1 MCPSLYKNILQQP
14 LTCIKRLII
23 SQFFF
28 YFLLYFS
35 IHHRCVSFVSF
46 IQYIIA
52 WFICFISCSLYSL
65 FFVENASYIQC
76 YVYYT
81 CISPV
86 TTLAFTDVYMYFT
99 LNFYLC
105 TTFCLILLN
114 GIAQLVRLKPS
125 FILWL
130 ICLTAPFPVVVAKWR
145 QTCQTKRWQPSQ
157 GKTNVFARFSSSC
170 VRAHKPTYAKCLLLI
185 MTGGETFRPL
195 QWNLYDDD
203 ILITQMFQLVSSQQS

>member
-1 MCPSLYKNILQQP
+1 MSITVQEHFAAATYLYKKAHYITVFFSTSFSTFP
-14 LTCIKRLII
+14 STIDVFRL
-23 SQFFF
+23 SV
-28 YFLLYFS
+28 LFS
-35 IHHRCVSFVSF
+35 ILLLGLFVLLHALYIHFFCRERILYLVLCVL
-46 IQYIIA
+46 YMHL
-52 WFICFISCSLYSL
+52 SCYH
-65 FFVENASYIQC
+65 
-76 YVYYT
+76 
-81 CISPV
+81 
-86 TTLAFTDVYMYFT
+86 TDVYMYFT

-170 VRAHKPTYAKCLLLI
+170 VRAHKPTYAKCLLPI

-203 ILITQMFQLVSSQQS
+203 ILIT